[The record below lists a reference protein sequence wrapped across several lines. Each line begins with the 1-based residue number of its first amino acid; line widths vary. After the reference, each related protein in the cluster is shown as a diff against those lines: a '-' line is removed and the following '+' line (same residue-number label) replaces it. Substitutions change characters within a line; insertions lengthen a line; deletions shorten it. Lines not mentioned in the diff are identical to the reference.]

1 MRCDLLPP
9 QCAHA
14 QRQSRQT
21 RYHDNIS
28 IPPEN
33 TNNHGSSQCG
43 KTWKC
48 AASGAT
54 NPTTANN
61 IGRPQQNIC
70 GNIVAKIPILTA
82 LFFIDSSLVVLAII
96 YVFTIIEIDGTSG
109 ANNFL
114 AAPLLK
120 VKLLSA
126 LVSEPAFVDGLT
138 FAEAEFFSTRAFHD
152 HAPVYLFTNENI
164 YGTLKTA
171 GDISNK
177 KILTV
182 GASGDHVFE
191 SYLLGARDVHTFDIN
206 SSQKNVIELKNHM
219 IRELS

>member
-1 MRCDLLPP
+1 MICKIRLTKNNTVIIPTTIFCVRCDLLPP

-82 LFFIDSSLVVLAII
+82 LFFIDSCLVVLAII
-96 YVFTIIEIDGTSG
+96 SVFTII
-109 ANNFL
+109 A
-114 AAPLLK
+114 
-120 VKLLSA
+120 
-126 LVSEPAFVDGLT
+126 
-138 FAEAEFFSTRAFHD
+138 
-152 HAPVYLFTNENI
+152 TN
-164 YGTLKTA
+164 
-171 GDISNK
+171 
-177 KILTV
+177 KILTI
-182 GASGDHVFE
+182 F
-191 SYLLGARDVHTFDIN
+191 R
-206 SSQKNVIELKNHM
+206 QVI
-219 IRELS
+219 